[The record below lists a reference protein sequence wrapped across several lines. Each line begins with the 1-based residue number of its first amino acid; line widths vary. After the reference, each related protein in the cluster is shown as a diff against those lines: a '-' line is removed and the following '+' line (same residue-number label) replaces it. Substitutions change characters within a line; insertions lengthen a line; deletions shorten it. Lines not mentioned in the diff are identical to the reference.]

1 MAVTRLPTPP
11 NARVDGLDARA
22 ASFAAFLAREVEMP
36 SEAPGTGRAVQI
48 LSGARARNVRHRQVR
63 QTASIALGTLAVA
76 GLVVWTMGRHSPL
89 PTPSAATLSYTVDG
103 AAPPP
108 DGYVRSSATY
118 EPQLAFSD
126 GTNIQM
132 MPKARVRVLEVGSRG
147 AHVALED
154 GRAHVHVA
162 HRPGAD
168 WQVQAGAFLIHVHG
182 TAFFVAWNAA
192 EARFDLQMESG
203 VVSVDVPGS
212 SDSVMVRAGQSL
224 SVRPDG
230 SRVFSSTQPAPAAR
244 VNAPPAP
251 APGSMP
257 EPVEA
262 SAPESSPG
270 TPRPLPSAGQPHA
283 PWSERLADGDSA
295 GILSEAQRRGVANV
309 LTAASSE
316 DLAALADAARFK
328 MQDRLARRVL
338 LTQRA
343 RFPGTLR
350 AKEASFLLG
359 RLSDGQGGR
368 ASDALAW
375 YQRYLHEAPSGA
387 YAAEAM
393 GRMMI
398 ALERQQRTDEARAV
412 ATAYLR
418 RFPQGV
424 YARAAREVTSRR

>member
-1 MAVTRLPTPP
+1 
-11 NARVDGLDARA
+11 
-22 ASFAAFLAREVEMP
+22 
-36 SEAPGTGRAVQI
+36 
-48 LSGARARNVRHRQVR
+48 
-63 QTASIALGTLAVA
+63 
-76 GLVVWTMGRHSPL
+76 
-89 PTPSAATLSYTVDG
+89 
-103 AAPPP
+103 
-108 DGYVRSSATY
+108 
-118 EPQLAFSD
+118 
-126 GTNIQM
+126 
-132 MPKARVRVLEVGSRG
+132 
-147 AHVALED
+147 
-154 GRAHVHVA
+154 
-162 HRPGAD
+162 
-168 WQVQAGAFLIHVHG
+168 
-182 TAFFVAWNAA
+182 
-192 EARFDLQMESG
+192 
-203 VVSVDVPGS
+203 
-212 SDSVMVRAGQSL
+212 
-224 SVRPDG
+224 
-230 SRVFSSTQPAPAAR
+230 
-244 VNAPPAP
+244 
-251 APGSMP
+251 MP

-262 SAPESSPG
+262 PAPESLPESPH
-270 TPRPLPSAGQPHA
+270 PLPSAGQPHA

-338 LTQRA
+338 LTQRT

-359 RLSDGQGGR
+359 RLADGQGGR

-424 YARAAREVTSRR
+424 YARAAREVTSPR